1 MLKIQQ
7 SLGDVIISQDV
18 IASLVSHAAMTCFGV
33 VGMASRNPTDGIVS
47 LLRKEG
53 IEKGVKVV
61 ATEDQVK
68 IDVHII
74 VTYGVNIP
82 AITESI
88 TNEVSYVVENTTGFK
103 VDNVSVYVDSMRNK
117 E

>member
-1 MLKIQQ
+1 MLRIQQ

-18 IASLVSHAAMTCFGV
+18 IASLVSHAAMSCFGV

-47 LLRKEG
+47 HLRKEG
-53 IEKGVKVV
+53 FEKGVKVV
-61 ATEDQVK
+61 ANDNQVK

-88 TNEVSYVVENTTGFK
+88 INEVSYVIENTTGFK
-103 VDNVSVYVDSMRNK
+103 VDEVTVYVDSMKNK